1 MNSDEKAEALEREV
15 SGMLS
20 MLPGK
25 WSVIAWSIDTE
36 YFAAIKRYDKW
47 ILIITTG
54 STKAEALEKLLEK
67 WQKGQL
73 KPSAPAA
80 GSIEEL
86 KLKLA
91 IEKG

>member
-1 MNSDEKAEALEREV
+1 MNSDE
-15 SGMLS
+15 
-20 MLPGK
+20 
-25 WSVIAWSIDTE
+25 
-36 YFAAIKRYDKW
+36 
-47 ILIITTG
+47 
-54 STKAEALEKLLEK
+54 KAEALEKLLEK

-73 KPSAPAA
+73 KQSASAA